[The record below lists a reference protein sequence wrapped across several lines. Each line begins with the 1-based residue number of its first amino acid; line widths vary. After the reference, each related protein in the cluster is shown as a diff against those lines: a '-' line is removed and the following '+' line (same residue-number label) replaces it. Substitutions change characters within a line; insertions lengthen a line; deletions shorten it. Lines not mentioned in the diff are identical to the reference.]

1 MDRTSEE
8 MYGHKWWLCW
18 KISVQCGREL
28 NFLPSD
34 INVIILHGQILILYN
49 WRPYL
54 SITPRIYHPSY
65 IQLVQQPCLL
75 FNYLWW
81 TWLIIPL
88 NRSLKEHVLHLHYRF
103 ISSIAWRVRE
113 SNSYRSLHSRHY
125 SAVTNYVTNSSHSS
139 PPRTYPSHPPIPPP
153 TPQKQT
159 VHINNYFFCFT
170 FHLMLFEK

>member
-1 MDRTSEE
+1 VCQGTFSPYTSPLNT
-8 MYGHKWWLCW
+8 HFV
-18 KISVQCGREL
+18 ISNLIRKFNGRSL
-28 NFLPSD
+28 DAKLKKK
-34 INVIILHGQILILYN
+34 
-49 WRPYL
+49 
-54 SITPRIYHPSY
+54 YHPSY

-88 NRSLKEHVLHLHYRF
+88 SRSLKEHGLHLHYRF
-103 ISSIAWRVRE
+103 ISSVAWRVRE

-139 PPRTYPSHPPIPPP
+139 PPRTYPSHPTIPHP

-159 VHINNYFFCFT
+159 VHINNYLFLFHISFDVVRKIKMTFF
-170 FHLMLFEK
+170 LSIWKY